1 MADRGRTRGRRGG
14 GSGAARVGGPARTRR
29 PEAGRAG
36 SPGSRSP
43 RTDGTA
49 AARRRTG
56 DAETTRA
63 RLRRGLAAK
72 RASGAAK
79 VLGMSTT
86 RRAAVVAIVVCALAF
101 TIAVPLRTYLSQR
114 TEVRE
119 QQAQQAQLQQQV
131 AQLQGRKAELSDPAQ
146 IEAEARRRLRYVK
159 PGETPYIVQLPEDKA
174 PDAAPPPGRQPA
186 AGSSWYENLWNQ
198 VSSG

>member
-1 MADRGRTRGRRGG
+1 MADRGRAPRSRGG
-14 GSGAARVGGPARTRR
+14 SRAAGGGATRVGGSSRARR
-29 PEAGRAG
+29 PEAARA
-36 SPGSRSP
+36 
-43 RTDGTA
+43 
-49 AARRRTG
+49 RRTG
-56 DAETTRA
+56 DAETTRD
-63 RLRRGLAAK
+63 RLRRGLAQK

-114 TEVRE
+114 TEIRQ
-119 QQAQQAQLQQQV
+119 QQAQQALLQQTV

-174 PDAAPPPGRQPA
+174 PDAVPQPGQQQIPD
-186 AGSSWYENLWNQ
+186 GSWYDNLWNQ
-198 VSSG
+198 VSGG

>member
-1 MADRGRTRGRRGG
+1 MADRGRAPRSRGG
-14 GSGAARVGGPARTRR
+14 SRAAGGGATRVGGSARARR
-29 PEAGRAG
+29 PEAARA
-36 SPGSRSP
+36 
-43 RTDGTA
+43 
-49 AARRRTG
+49 RRTG

-63 RLRRGLAAK
+63 RLRRGLAQK

-114 TEVRE
+114 TEIRQ
-119 QQAQQAQLQQQV
+119 QQAQQALLQQTV

-174 PDAAPPPGRQPA
+174 PDAVPPSGQQQVPDG
-186 AGSSWYENLWNQ
+186 SWYDNLWNQ
-198 VSSG
+198 VSGG